1 MFTLKVKSRD
11 YDNCEWLS
19 DTSPVTEL
27 PANLQIF
34 KPLDLKLF
42 HNDTIDYTGKVI
54 SSPYRKKEDIC
65 GVLIVDGKTYGR
77 FKDKL
82 LYKCI
87 PDALHLPTFL
97 VPYEE
102 KTNTF
107 SKLKINKYITFQI
120 KEWAS
125 KYPIGIITNT
135 LGDVDN
141 IEAYTSYQLI
151 CNGLNFSVKNL
162 NTATIRALR
171 EKQMTNIPMLYDG
184 KHVIEDRR
192 SRPIIS
198 IDPAGCLDIDDAIG
212 LYKTGDGQTVLSIY
226 ISNVPLMIDYL
237 NLWSDLS
244 DRISTIYL
252 KDNRIQML
260 PSSLSDNRFSLK
272 EGEDRLAFVIDVHI
286 DRPDIRYTLHTCLIR
301 VEKNY
306 AYEEGELLSRYDYQE
321 MLTLVKY
328 INHCK
333 KLRYVE
339 QVTDSHELIE
349 FCMILMNHE
358 CSKVLLKKQK
368 GIFRSATR
376 KEIAGNTTGELEDLV
391 AQKFNM
397 DVLSSEFKHILQ
409 NVSGEYCAVDAVKP
423 HELIAGGL
431 ETYVHIT
438 SPIRRLVDCINMLE
452 IQRGTFINSLAAN
465 EFLAK
470 WLNKIPYINEQNKAI
485 RRLQN
490 QVELLHIYTKNSSQI
505 YSGLVF
511 ARTECSLN
519 SLFKYK
525 VYIQSIKLLTSVYS
539 VKKVDN
545 YSMMDFTVHW
555 FLDET
560 KMNKK
565 IRLQML

>member
-11 YDNCEWLS
+11 YEDYEWS
-19 DTSPVTEL
+19 YDTSSITEL
-27 PANLQIF
+27 PANLHIF

-42 HNDTIDYTGKVI
+42 HNDTIDLTGKVI
-54 SSPYRKKEDIC
+54 NSPYRKKEDIC

-102 KTNTF
+102 KTNKF
-107 SKLKINKYITFQI
+107 SKLKINKYITFQL
-120 KEWAS
+120 KEWAN
-125 KYPIGIITNT
+125 KYPISIITNT

-141 IEAYTSYQLI
+141 IEAYTNYQLI
-151 CNGLNFSVKNL
+151 CNALNFSVKNL
-162 NTATIRALR
+162 NTATIRALS
-171 EKQMTNIPMLYDG
+171 ENPMTNIPMVYDG
-184 KHVIEDRR
+184 DKNIIEDRR
-192 SRPIIS
+192 LRPIIS
-198 IDPAGCLDIDDAIG
+198 IDPEGCLDIDDAIG

-252 KDNRIQML
+252 NDKKIQML

-286 DRPDIRYTLHTCLIR
+286 DRPDVDYTLHTCLIR

-306 AYEEGELLSRYDYQE
+306 AYEAGELLSRYDYQE
-321 MLTLVKY
+321 MLKVVKHL
-328 INHCK
+328 NK
-333 KLRYVE
+333 RLRYVE
-339 QVTDSHELIE
+339 RVNDSHELIE

-358 CSKVLLKKQK
+358 CSKELLKKQR

-376 KEIAGNTTGELEDLV
+376 KEIVGNTTDNNLGDHEDER
-391 AQKFNM
+391 FNI
-397 DVLSSEFKHILQ
+397 DKLSADFKHILQ

-423 HELIAGGL
+423 HELIGDGL
-431 ETYVHIT
+431 ESYVHIT

-452 IQRGTFINSLAAN
+452 LQRGTFINSLTAN

-490 QVELLHIYTKNSSQI
+490 QVELLHIYTQNSSQI
-505 YSGLVF
+505 YSGIVF

-545 YSMMDFTVHW
+545 YSMMNFTVHW
-555 FLDET
+555 FLDEM